1 MRNCLLLLA
10 IAFAFPA
17 KAQIEPSKVDPSL
30 AIVSQGFGFRVLVY
44 SVCSPEHCWNE
55 TYLQSISFGAEETKV
70 MCTSKLNEIAY
81 GHSISKVNW
90 SGDAKA
96 PIASLAAQASHGG
109 FEPRTIALK
118 PKTDCSYTIEGASGT
133 SF

>member
-44 SVCSPEHCWNE
+44 YVCSPEHCWNE
-55 TYLQSISFGAEETKV
+55 TYLQSISFGEKKGHPQLFQK
-70 MCTSKLNEIAY
+70 TSQDKFDD
-81 GHSISKVNW
+81 
-90 SGDAKA
+90 DA
-96 PIASLAAQASHGG
+96 
-109 FEPRTIALK
+109 
-118 PKTDCSYTIEGASGT
+118 
-133 SF
+133 SFY